1 LRQISDFWGKSGVRR
16 GFKAK
21 PSHHYNDEF
30 IIPLAQSKTLRAWLA
45 EKISIMFGSNL
56 ELKVEKEGETTF
68 AKGRTVEEI
77 ERLFEIAQKNKPAE
91 SKDEKKKKK

>member
-1 LRQISDFWGKSGVRR
+1 
-16 GFKAK
+16 
-21 PSHHYNDEF
+21 
-30 IIPLAQSKTLRAWLA
+30 
-45 EKISIMFGSNL
+45 MFGSNL